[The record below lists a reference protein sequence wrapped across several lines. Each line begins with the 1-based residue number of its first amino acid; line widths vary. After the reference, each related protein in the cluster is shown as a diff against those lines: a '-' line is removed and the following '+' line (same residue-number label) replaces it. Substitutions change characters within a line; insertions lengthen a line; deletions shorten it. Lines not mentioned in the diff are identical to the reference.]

1 MASKHKSISQLEK
14 EIQDVEKRKKK
25 EVEEAKRKELEEKL
39 KRLKAKPK
47 ISLREKTRRRLGKG
61 ASILD
66 RGAKAFW
73 G

>member
-1 MASKHKSISQLEK
+1 MGKSKSISQLEN
-14 EIQDVEKRKKK
+14 EIKDIEKKK
-25 EVEEAKRKELEEKL
+25 KAEAEESKRKELEGKL

-47 ISLREKTRRRLGKG
+47 ISPQEKIRRRLGKG

-66 RGAKAFW
+66 RASKSFW